1 MAIFGLI
8 GYPLEHSFSPKYM
21 NALFRKEGMDH
32 YYEAFP
38 LKKHE
43 LPEFIKHLR
52 LFNVRGINITIP
64 YKADVISYVDD
75 ISEEVELIGACNVI
89 KVENNRL
96 IGYNTDW
103 YGFLKPLELEGID
116 VSGKKAFI
124 YGSGGAAKSVLY
136 ALSRAKIGQITFLAR
151 TPQKAMDMIDMV
163 GETYP
168 IKTKIVEWTEG
179 FLDKIKEELEMADII
194 INTTPLGMYPKTET
208 MPPIPDMELKGKIF
222 YDLVYNPLQTKFLKF
237 AKDRGAKTISGIYM
251 LMYQGAKALSIWLS
265 GEYEKKVKEI
275 FEELN
280 FI

>member
-21 NALFRKEGMDH
+21 NTLFKKEDMNH
-32 YYEAFP
+32 YYESFP
-38 LKKHE
+38 LRKE
-43 LPEFIKHLR
+43 DLPIFMENLR
-52 LFNVRGINITIP
+52 LFKVKGINITIP
-64 YKADVISYVDD
+64 YKTDVISYLDD
-75 ISEEVELIGACNVI
+75 VSEEVELIGACNVI
-89 KVENNRL
+89 KVEDDRL
-96 IGYNTDW
+96 VGYNTDW

-124 YGSGGAAKSVLY
+124 YGSGGAAKSILY

-168 IKTKIVEWTEG
+168 IKTKIIEWTEEAPN
-179 FLDKIKEELEMADII
+179 KIKEELKMADIV
-194 INTTPLGMYPKTET
+194 INTTPIGMHPKVET
-208 MPPIPDMELKGKIF
+208 MPPMPDMNLKEKVF

-237 AKDRGAKTISGIYM
+237 AKDRGAKVISGIYM

-265 GEYEKKVKEI
+265 GEYEKKVKEV